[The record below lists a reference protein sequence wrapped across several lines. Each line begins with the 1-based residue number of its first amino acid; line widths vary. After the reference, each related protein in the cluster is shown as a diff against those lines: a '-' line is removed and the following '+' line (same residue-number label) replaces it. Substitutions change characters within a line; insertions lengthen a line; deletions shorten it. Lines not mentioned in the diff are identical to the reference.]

1 MAGFT
6 LFNATHDLLQLS
18 MRLRSMRHELLAGN
32 IANADT
38 PGYRAKDIDFAA
50 ALRALVAPENAPV
63 QFPKTPGIQLIS
75 APSIGFPQGGA
86 IEPALVVQEA
96 EAKLDGNSVDLDRQ
110 IANLVENSLSY
121 ETSLVLL
128 GRKLAALRYAI
139 SEGRR

>member
-1 MAGFT
+1 MAGFS

-63 QFPKTPGIQLIS
+63 EFPKAPGIQLIG
-75 APSIGFPQGGA
+75 ARPLDFPQGGA
-86 IEPALVVQEA
+86 IEPAIHVQEA

>member
-1 MAGFT
+1 MAGFS

-50 ALRALVAPENAPV
+50 ALRSLVNPESLPLAKSGV
-63 QFPKTPGIQLIS
+63 QLIG
-75 APSIGFPQGGA
+75 ARPFDFPPA
-86 IEPALVVQEA
+86 DPIEAAVQVQEA

>member
-6 LFNATHDLLQLS
+6 LFNATHDLLALS

-50 ALRALVAPENAPV
+50 ALRALIARENAPAEL
-63 QFPKTPGIQLIS
+63 PKAGIQLIG
-75 APSIGFPQGGA
+75 ARPADFQPGGA
-86 IEPALVVQEA
+86 IQPALVVQEA
-96 EAKLDGNSVDLDRQ
+96 EAKLDGNSVDLERQ

-128 GRKLAALRYAI
+128 GRKLAALRFAI